1 MLSEKLNMWGGGNK
15 TRGEFSFKCCREWI
29 HFSLTSADS
38 PDCSLIHEHFKLKW
52 ACRLS
57 VGRLTLSFG
66 KINSQ
71 MFSSGETSSVAIG
84 HVKLSPVKFSV
95 TCEQF
100 NTEINLNSG
109 LKISKCIKKKKKKR
123 FTNVCDDLGV
133 ICGIRNHFPIRK
145 QKPTSLINCSLW
157 IWSCQNESHM
167 TSPCMF
173 LIKIPFSTLKFP
185 INVPKRWTSNF
196 PTITKK

>member
-1 MLSEKLNMWGGGNK
+1 MLSEKLNKRGGGNK
-15 TRGEFSFKCCREWI
+15 TRGEFSFKCRREWR

-52 ACRLS
+52 ACLLS
-57 VGRLTLSFG
+57 GGRLTLSFG

-71 MFSSGETSSVAIG
+71 MCSPGETSSVATG
-84 HVKLSPVKFSV
+84 HVKLSPVKFIEI
-95 TCEQF
+95 CEQF
-100 NTEINLNSG
+100 NTDINLNSG
-109 LKISKCIKKKKKKR
+109 LKISKYKKKKKKT

-167 TSPCMF
+167 TSCCMF
-173 LIKIPFSTLKFP
+173 FCL
-185 INVPKRWTSNF
+185 
-196 PTITKK
+196 